1 MGETRCAE
9 SELGGRPGGKDFN
22 LVSAEAVA
30 AVVGGASAG
39 AEMAAELNDA
49 FGIEMRK
56 IKTQGGT
63 LPVFQSQSGVERTE
77 ARQNIRLDVITGLLK
92 DFSTIYMCDTV
103 TAFFKIVRLVVG
115 DVAAISV
122 AAKV

>member
-1 MGETRCAE
+1 
-9 SELGGRPGGKDFN
+9 
-22 LVSAEAVA
+22 
-30 AVVGGASAG
+30 
-39 AEMAAELNDA
+39 MAAELNDA

-63 LPVFQSQSGVERTE
+63 LPVFQSQSGVERAE

-92 DFSTIYMCDTV
+92 DFSTIYMRDTV
-103 TAFFKIVRLVVG
+103 TAFFKIVRLEVG

>member
-1 MGETRCAE
+1 
-9 SELGGRPGGKDFN
+9 
-22 LVSAEAVA
+22 
-30 AVVGGASAG
+30 
-39 AEMAAELNDA
+39 MAAELNDA

-103 TAFFKIVRLVVG
+103 TAFFKIVRLEVG

-122 AAKV
+122 AEQV